1 MGGGCTHAQSLAEVV
16 KVVFVQQYNVVFV
29 VIIAQFLDRGGE
41 QWRRVKL
48 QLFKK
53 SFPCFAHCAEDRG
66 VWWGGREEGHA
77 GSSFLLPVRTLSG
90 IQPELIN
97 SNRPPHYPGCNGPR
111 AGGWPVGNTGGGEGG
126 GKYPPNP
133 LPPQSFPTTTPPHTH
148 THTLSVLHQP
158 VQHTQH
164 SHCFTLK
171 Q

>member
-41 QWRRVKL
+41 QRRRVKL

-53 SFPCFAHCAEDRG
+53 PFPCFAHCAEDRG
-66 VWWGGREEGHA
+66 VWWGGEEGHA

-126 GKYPPNP
+126 KIPSQP
-133 LPPQSFPTTTPPHTH
+133 LTPSVLSYHYSSTH
-148 THTLSVLHQP
+148 THTPYSTNPCSTHNTPTV
-158 VQHTQH
+158 
-164 SHCFTLK
+164 SH
-171 Q
+171 

>member
-66 VWWGGREEGHA
+66 VWWGGKRRGSRWELVSPACQNSIWDPA
-77 GSSFLLPVRTLSG
+77 GTNQL
-90 IQPELIN
+90 Q
-97 SNRPPHYPGCNGPR
+97 
-111 AGGWPVGNTGGGEGG
+111 
-126 GKYPPNP
+126 
-133 LPPQSFPTTTPPHTH
+133 
-148 THTLSVLHQP
+148 
-158 VQHTQH
+158 
-164 SHCFTLK
+164 
-171 Q
+171 